1 MVTPTVLKA
10 ETRARAGKGAARSLR
25 RQGLV
30 PAIVY
35 GRAFDPRPV
44 AVKST
49 ELERLLTSISW
60 ENTLIDLQID
70 SGAPAKALIREVQ
83 FHPFRPEVLHVDFMQ
98 IRAGE
103 KVEVEVPV
111 RVVGAAPGVK
121 AGGVLELALHSIR
134 LRCDPAR
141 IPEAVDVDV
150 SVLEIGDSLHVSDIR
165 IPEAEILIEATTTV
179 AVVVPPIVQA
189 VEEAAPAP
197 AEEVEPEVVGRGKKE
212 EEVAELAQGAEEEE
226 EEEEEE

>member
-1 MVTPTVLKA
+1 MLTPTLKA
-10 ETRARAGKGAARSLR
+10 ETRDRVGKGGAHSLR

-35 GRAFDPRPV
+35 GRALDPQPV

-70 SGAPAKALIREVQ
+70 HGAPAKALIREVQ
-83 FHPFRPEVLHVDFMQ
+83 FHPFKPEVLHVDFMQ

-111 RVVGAAPGVK
+111 RIVGAAPGVK
-121 AGGVLELALHSIR
+121 AGGVLELALHSVR

-141 IPEAVDVDV
+141 IPEAVEVDV
-150 SVLEIGDSLHVSDIR
+150 SALEIGDSLHVSDLR
-165 IPEAEILIEATTTV
+165 VTDAEVLTEETTTI
-179 AVVVPPIVQA
+179 AVVVPPTVQK
-189 VEEAAPAP
+189 VEEVVAAP

-212 EEVAELAQGAEEEE
+212 EEAAEAGEEEE
-226 EEEEEE
+226 EEEEEEE